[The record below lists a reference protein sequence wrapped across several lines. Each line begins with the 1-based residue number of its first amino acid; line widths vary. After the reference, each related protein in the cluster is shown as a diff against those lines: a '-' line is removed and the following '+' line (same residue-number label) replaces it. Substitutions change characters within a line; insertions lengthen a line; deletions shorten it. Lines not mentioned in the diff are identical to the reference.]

1 MTHSLTHGSFERP
14 FRCLDEPSPLITIP
28 VLRQVRIVNQTSEV
42 DEARYSSISPLQPI
56 DDMFRIEDN
65 VIDIGL
71 IIIIDVGLIIIRASL
86 QCSDAMFRIV
96 IDMSQS
102 HVSL

>member
-1 MTHSLTHGSFERP
+1 MIS
-14 FRCLDEPSPLITIP
+14 

-71 IIIIDVGLIIIRASL
+71 IIIIDIYRSHHHPRLI
-86 QCSDAMFRIV
+86 AM
-96 IDMSQS
+96 Q
-102 HVSL
+102 

>member
-1 MTHSLTHGSFERP
+1 MIS
-14 FRCLDEPSPLITIP
+14 

-71 IIIIDVGLIIIRASL
+71 IIIRASL
-86 QCSDAMFRIV
+86 HCNDAMFRIV
-96 IDMSQS
+96 IDMCLL

>member
-1 MTHSLTHGSFERP
+1 MIS
-14 FRCLDEPSPLITIP
+14 

-86 QCSDAMFRIV
+86 HCNDAMFRIV
-96 IDMSQS
+96 IDMCLL

>member
-1 MTHSLTHGSFERP
+1 MIS
-14 FRCLDEPSPLITIP
+14 

-86 QCSDAMFRIV
+86 HCNDAMFRIV
-96 IDMSQS
+96 IDMCLS

>member
-1 MTHSLTHGSFERP
+1 MEVSSALLDV
-14 FRCLDEPSPLITIP
+14 LDEPSPLITIP

-71 IIIIDVGLIIIRASL
+71 IIIIDISRSHHHPRLI
-86 QCSDAMFRIV
+86 AM
-96 IDMSQS
+96 Q
-102 HVSL
+102 